1 MVEGQCG
8 VLLGVLGEGRY
19 FEGLSRA
26 ERGSVGGD
34 LKLRTY
40 GKYRNMEVVE
50 GQCGVLLG
58 VLGEGR
64 YFDGLSRAE
73 RGSVGGDL
81 S

>member
-1 MVEGQCG
+1 M
-8 VLLGVLGEGRY
+8 
-19 FEGLSRA
+19 
-26 ERGSVGGD
+26 
-34 LKLRTY
+34 RTY

-73 RGSVGGDL
+73 RGSVSGDL